1 MRLGP
6 KSTRGWFV
14 DIAKTRLS
22 FSCEDVERFWSLAA
36 LRDYEEANAQW
47 QETHCQRYEISVPRL
62 VLPERGRLLNL
73 WSRQG
78 EAIPFIRKRFPEIEL
93 VNAEISR
100 VMLEQAQSRFP
111 SERFISC
118 SLETIPLEDESCDA
132 VLSLEMLEHS
142 PAPQSILNE
151 ISRVLK
157 KNGQLILTCPSL
169 FSEAHLW
176 VADRFLGN
184 HGEGPHRF
192 PSVSEVKTGI
202 HCAGLELVSHRAT
215 LFWPLEQGA
224 LGRRINSCLEPW
236 LQWFPACELGI
247 RQLYEARKTS
257 A

>member
-1 MRLGP
+1 MRLGL

-14 DIAKTRLS
+14 DTAKTRLS
-22 FSCEDVERFWSLAA
+22 FSSEDVERFWSSVA
-36 LRDYEEANAQW
+36 LRNYEAANAQW
-47 QETHCQRYEISVPRL
+47 QETHVQRYEISVPRL
-62 VLPERGRLLNL
+62 ALPERGRLLNL

-78 EAIPFIRKRFPEIEL
+78 GAIPFIRRRFPQIEL
-93 VNAEISR
+93 LNVEIST
-100 VMLEQAQSRFP
+100 VMLAQARSRFP
-111 SERFISC
+111 SEKFVSC
-118 SLETIPLEDESCDA
+118 NLETIPCETDSFDA
-132 VLSLEMLEHS
+132 ILSLEMLEHS

-176 VADRFLGN
+176 VADRLLGN

-202 HCAGLELVSHRAT
+202 RCAGLELVSHRAT

-224 LGRRINSCLEPW
+224 LGRRINGCLEPW

-247 RQLYEARKTS
+247 RQLYEARKP
-257 A
+257 